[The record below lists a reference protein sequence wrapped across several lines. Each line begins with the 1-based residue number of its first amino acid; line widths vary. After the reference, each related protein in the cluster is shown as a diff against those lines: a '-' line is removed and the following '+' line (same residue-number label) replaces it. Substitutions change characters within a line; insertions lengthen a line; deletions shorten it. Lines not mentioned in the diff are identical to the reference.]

1 MKKIIFSTF
10 IIIGMIAIA
19 GIADVLSTSM
29 ETEEEIV
36 PTAFEKVYGK
46 EQLALIEAGEVT
58 EGSLCLVEPKGIT
71 LYFYNIILDDYIYF
85 RKIKG
90 ERYPLAEG
98 ETRFDRIEKYNEDII
113 ELYNFKTGETE
124 KTIDFAA
131 IAEENTPGKQFKRF
145 IEAEVIDGKPYL
157 QWKVYPVEEPHNVE
171 RAEII
176 TYDLNEERV
185 VDYIDISPPSQ
196 YTEEEKRY
204 YKSFYLI
211 DDSWCNFLEING
223 FIRESIDKKGIY
235 VDYTDSWR
243 DGVIIVEMPASM
255 LPENNV
261 KLYAEFPRLKE
272 YDIKA
277 GDCVRLF
284 FAGYPDA
291 EEIMGMLMEDGT
303 ELTYEGCI
311 LDSVLSIDGKEHEV
325 SNMDE
330 YIKWCNWKLVNR
342 NLESKQYTE

>member
-1 MKKIIFSTF
+1 M
-10 IIIGMIAIA
+10 
-19 GIADVLSTSM
+19 
-29 ETEEEIV
+29 
-36 PTAFEKVYGK
+36 
-46 EQLALIEAGEVT
+46 
-58 EGSLCLVEPKGIT
+58 
-71 LYFYNIILDDYIYF
+71 DYI
-85 RKIKG
+85 
-90 ERYPLAEG
+90 
-98 ETRFDRIEKYNEDII
+98 N
-113 ELYNFKTGETE
+113 
-124 KTIDFAA
+124 
-131 IAEENTPGKQFKRF
+131 
-145 IEAEVIDGKPYL
+145 
-157 QWKVYPVEEPHNVE
+157 
-171 RAEII
+171 I
-176 TYDLNEERV
+176 T
-185 VDYIDISPPSQ
+185 PPSQ

-255 LPENNV
+255 LPENNA
-261 KLYAEFPRLKE
+261 KLYAEFPQLKE

-311 LDSVLSIDGKEHEV
+311 LNEIKSIDGKEHEI
-325 SNMDE
+325 SNMDD
-330 YIKWCNWKLVNR
+330 YIKWRNWKQVNR